1 MKREKSL
8 ADFLI
13 ATGHSTRIVDE
24 PSFRNFCHTL
34 DPKNTLSENTNAMEY
49 WLSKCDQ
56 YKNISNLAL
65 DLISAPASQAYVER
79 VFSVCGDL
87 SARKRNRAT
96 VGLERRVFL
105 KLNKR

>member
-1 MKREKSL
+1 
-8 ADFLI
+8 
-13 ATGHSTRIVDE
+13 
-24 PSFRNFCHTL
+24 
-34 DPKNTLSENTNAMEY
+34 MEY

-56 YKNISNLAL
+56 YKNISNLA
-65 DLISAPASQAYVER
+65 LISAPASQAYVER

-105 KLNKR
+105 KLDKRELDKYNYNMC